1 MSPNQE
7 AHQRAQDMNSSSL
20 RITVSQKLMVGA
32 SIMTETEMM
41 MVVRGKVMMI
51 KGQGVAAEI
60 EEIEI

>member
-1 MSPNQE
+1 
-7 AHQRAQDMNSSSL
+7 
-20 RITVSQKLMVGA
+20 MVGA

-60 EEIEI
+60 EEIGI